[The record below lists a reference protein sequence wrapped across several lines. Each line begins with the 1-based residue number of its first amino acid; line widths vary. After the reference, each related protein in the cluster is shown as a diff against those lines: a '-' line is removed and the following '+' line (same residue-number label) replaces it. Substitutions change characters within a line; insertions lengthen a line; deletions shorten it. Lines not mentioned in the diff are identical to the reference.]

1 MPVPKSGRS
10 LSGTGRPPNVGH
22 VHGEGRSGVADEVG
36 ALRQE
41 QHGDEGGAP
50 DVHGAEPFDQLRHA
64 GNRERLAVVRKVWE
78 TTRASVRKTLAKW
91 SRGDVADVFRLRRG
105 VYPGFDGENMDQA

>member
-10 LSGTGRPPNVGH
+10 LGGAGRPPNVGH

-64 GNRERLAVVRKVWE
+64 GNGERLAVVE
-78 TTRASVRKTLAKW
+78 
-91 SRGDVADVFRLRRG
+91 DE
-105 VYPGFDGENMDQA
+105 DGEILGRTTKK

>member
-1 MPVPKSGRS
+1 MY
-10 LSGTGRPPNVGH
+10 N
-22 VHGEGRSGVADEVG
+22 
-36 ALRQE
+36 
-41 QHGDEGGAP
+41 HGDATRLLIKPNLKCRLFAALEVPRTKLCPSLCVGLEGNSAS
-50 DVHGAEPFDQLRHA
+50 HQHA
-64 GNRERLAVVRKVWE
+64 CGPVCRKVWE